1 MVHASALTGRTAN
14 QIADA
19 DGKFFTHGNTLADF
33 NILADSAQCALCAV
47 CAAHNWQMS
56 LLNVVLAKAILRQL
70 MLTSSQQQTWSG
82 FRKSLNQIRDEEEA
96 ALSLI
101 DIELIKSSQNVES
114 MTSFVRDVAKC
125 LKMTR
130 KDDRNICLKSVLP
143 VIEHTYA
150 ALDYSSTQMAT
161 VVSRVLDETNKVLAT
176 LPSSAIVKPVTNEED
191 RLAQL
196 VHQMAM

>member
-1 MVHASALTGRTAN
+1 MKESKEKNKRSFWSSGKFINFNESKLLIREVVLTFALTGRTAN

-33 NILADSAQCALCAV
+33 NILADSA
-47 CAAHNWQMS
+47 HNWQMS
-56 LLNVVLAKAILRQL
+56 LLNVALAKAILRQL
-70 MLTSSQQQTWSG
+70 MLTSSQQRSWSG
-82 FRKSLNQIRDEEEA
+82 FSKSLKQIRDEEET

-130 KDDRNICLKSVLP
+130 NDDRNTCLKSLLP
-143 VIEHTYA
+143 VIEHTHA
-150 ALDYSSTQMAT
+150 ALDYSSTQMAA
-161 VVSRVLDETNKVLAT
+161 VVS
-176 LPSSAIVKPVTNEED
+176 SC
-191 RLAQL
+191 
-196 VHQMAM
+196 